1 MDIRYI
7 SSITNSAADALSC
20 YPHVQ
25 QSEKDHAP
33 AESLVEVCLITMG
46 AEVDLDILEA
56 IKTAYTEDRLFGP
69 VITNPERYPAYSI
82 HDGLIYH
89 NEWLRIPSDRTVREA
104 LLATYYDDQNHFGV
118 SKTQGNLS
126 RDFL

>member
-7 SSITNSAADALSC
+7 PGVTNSATDALSR

-25 QSEKDHAP
+25 QLEKNHAP
-33 AESLVEVCLITMG
+33 MENLVEVCLITTG
-46 AEVDLDILEA
+46 AEVDSDVIDA
-56 IKTAYTEDRLFGP
+56 IKAAYAEDRLFGP
-69 VITNPERYPAYSI
+69 VIANPERYPAYSI
-82 HDGLIYH
+82 LDGLIYH
-89 NEWLRIPSDRTVREA
+89 NEQLCIPLDKTVREA
-104 LLATYYDDQNHFGV
+104 LLAMYHNDQNHFGI